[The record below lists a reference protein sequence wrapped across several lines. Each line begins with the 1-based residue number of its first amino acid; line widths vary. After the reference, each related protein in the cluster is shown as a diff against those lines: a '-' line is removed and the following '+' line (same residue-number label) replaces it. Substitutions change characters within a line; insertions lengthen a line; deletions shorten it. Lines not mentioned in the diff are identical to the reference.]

1 MGCSCRLRVA
11 RKKVFIYSGILLF
24 FLSSCSSF
32 HYKEELV
39 EAYYNLGNAY
49 SDLGMLDDSAAV
61 FTRALQIDPSFPSA
75 AYNLGIVHIRSG
87 NYKRGIDVLHDLLKS
102 DPENTVV
109 MKILAWGYFKK
120 GDIPQ
125 AIEVYESILKIDS
138 YNNDV
143 LNNITIL
150 MMQDHMYEKAYQ
162 YLVKLESIGDASSN
176 TLYNLGIAEREL
188 GLSSGIEWF
197 EFAHEKDKT
206 KKEVLLALI
215 DALKIERSYNR
226 VIGFYDVLV
235 ELDPDPVL
243 LFDKAFILLTAIEDY
258 ELGIPALEKA
268 LQDGF
273 SDVERIDELKS
284 YPDLL
289 DKDRILSVFISY
301 PLQLSEIPEQ
311 SPGIQD
317 QEPLEEPE
325 VLD

>member
-1 MGCSCRLRVA
+1 M
-11 RKKVFIYSGILLF
+11 F

-102 DPENTVV
+102 DPGNTVV

-188 GLSSGIEWF
+188 GLSAGIEWF

-311 SPGIQD
+311 SPEIQD
-317 QEPLEEPE
+317 QEPLDEPE
-325 VLD
+325 VPD